1 MNLEDLHEA
10 SFRGAFFFMD
20 SASLDGGLK
29 FVKHVFLDSDKQ
41 IIDDTGVIPR
51 AFTLNGVVAARRN
64 NEGAIIQT
72 YKDVRDTLLR
82 ALEIRDDVGILVHPF
97 YGRLE
102 NIKSTTFSLNERM
115 SSLGEAS
122 ISINFER
129 SDTDGLPEPSV
140 NVLSKIS
147 TLNEQVADANEQEI
161 TDNYDVEPDKTGNF
175 TDATDKLDNV
185 FTSITDATKP
195 ISKAAN
201 KINSFNQKLASF
213 QSKITSLVSAPVDLA
228 DSIRGLIDGVGAIA
242 LTVSGTS
249 TAFSNLFD
257 FGDDD
262 TELVERTPTISAR
275 KLNRQLINQ
284 NIQSSALSQS
294 YLAVAQIDF
303 NTINEI
309 EDEAARLEV
318 QYQKLITNSDLSND
332 VSDALVEIRTI
343 TNGFFQEQKVTAREI
358 IEIETN
364 PISTRSLAYQYYG
377 SSELGEDIAKLNGM
391 FDLAYRQGR
400 IEIFTE

>member
-20 SASLDGGLK
+20 SSDLDGGLK

-51 AFTLNGVVAARRN
+51 AFTLNGVIATRRN
-64 NEGAIIQT
+64 NAGTIIQT

-82 ALEIRDDVGILVHPF
+82 ALEVRDDVGILVHPF

-102 NIKSTTFSLNERM
+102 NIKSTTFSLIERI
-115 SSLGEAS
+115 SSLGEAD

-147 TLNEQVADANEQEI
+147 ALNEQVADANEQAIIDEY
-161 TDNYDVEPDKTGNF
+161 NVESTATGNF
-175 TDATDKLDNV
+175 TDAVNKLEDV
-185 FTSITDATKP
+185 FTDITDATSP
-195 ISKAAN
+195 IAAKADE
-201 KINSFNQKLASF
+201 INSFNQSLSLF
-213 QSKITSLVSAPVDLA
+213 QSDITSLISAPVDLA
-228 DSIRGLIDGVGAIA
+228 DSIRGLIDGIGA
-242 LTVSGTS
+242 LYSTVEGTS
-249 TAFSNLFD
+249 KAFSNLFN
-257 FGDDD
+257 FGDNDAK
-262 TELVERTPTISAR
+262 LVERTPTIKAR
-275 KLNRQLINQ
+275 QLNRKLINQ

-294 YLAVAQIDF
+294 YLAVAQIEF

-309 EDEAARLEV
+309 EDQASRLEI
-318 QYQKLITNSDLSND
+318 QYQKLITNEDISDD
-332 VSDALVEIRTI
+332 VFDALIEIRSI
-343 TNGFFQEQKVTAREI
+343 TNGFFQEQKITARQI

-364 PISTRSLAYQYYG
+364 PTSIRALAYQYYG
-377 SSELGEDIAKLNGM
+377 SSELGEDIARLNGM
-391 FDLAYRQGR
+391 FDLAYKQGT